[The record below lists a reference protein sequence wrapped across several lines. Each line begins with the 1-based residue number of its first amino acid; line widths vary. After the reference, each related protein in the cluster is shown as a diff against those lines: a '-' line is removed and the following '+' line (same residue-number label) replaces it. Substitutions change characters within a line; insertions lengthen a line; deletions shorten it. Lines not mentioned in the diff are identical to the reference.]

1 MFITM
6 KIHYEVT
13 EMENRAYY
21 AVIPAN
27 VRYCKDL
34 SANMKLMYGEI
45 TALSNEKGY
54 CWASNSYFAELYDVD
69 RCTVSRWISKLE
81 KLGFIRTEVIY
92 TESKKK
98 QIKERRIY
106 IGGIQFVDVDIP
118 DADVPMGI
126 KNQSTPIDEK
136 INTPRQKRQHPID
149 EKINT
154 PIDEKIKE
162 NNKDFNNINN
172 NIEHPK
178 DAPLSKVKKRD
189 RIDAFFEKVW
199 ALYPNKKG
207 KSAVTKKSKEALY
220 KMGLEHISKII
231 DRYKAE
237 IEKQRSRGFD
247 LQYQHGSTFFN
258 GRYLDYAEE
267 EHAEE
272 EFVMSEESKRLLA
285 EMLK

>member
-1 MFITM
+1 
-6 KIHYEVT
+6 
-13 EMENRAYY
+13 MENRSYY

-69 RCTVSRWISKLE
+69 KRSVSRWIAKLE
-81 KLGFIRTEVIY
+81 KLGFIRTELVY
-92 TESKKK
+92 EESGKK
-98 QIKERRIY
+98 QVKERRIY

-126 KNQSTPIDEK
+126 KNQSDPIDK
-136 INTPRQKRQHPID
+136 NVNTYGQKCQHPID
-149 EKINT
+149 KNVYT
-154 PIDEKIKE
+154 PIDKNVQE

-178 DAPLSKVKKRD
+178 DAPLSKAKKRD
-189 RIDAFFEKVW
+189 HIDAFFEKIW

-258 GRYLDYAEE
+258 GRYLDYAEDE
-267 EHAEE
+267 LLEASVEDPDE
-272 EFVMSEESKRLLA
+272 VSISEESKRLLA
-285 EMLK
+285 EVLK